1 MKREKKKVVEKC
13 FVNVGVYIVGAKE
26 YAYVICWISTEMKK
40 ESAERCGKVKATEI
54 TFISITNADTYS

>member
-13 FVNVGVYIVGAKE
+13 FVNVGVYTGRKE

-40 ESAERCGKVKATEI
+40 ESAERSGKVKTTEI
-54 TFISITNADTYS
+54 TFISIANFLFF